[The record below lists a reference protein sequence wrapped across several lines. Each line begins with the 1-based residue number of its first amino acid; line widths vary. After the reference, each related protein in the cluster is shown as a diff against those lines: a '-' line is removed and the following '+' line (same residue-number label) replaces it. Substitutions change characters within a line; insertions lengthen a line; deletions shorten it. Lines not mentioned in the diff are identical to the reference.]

1 MGFSLEEI
9 KKYKDNL
16 NDEIFLRQRD
26 KLIKDILDK
35 KQLIKIID
43 ETRKNIVDGKIT
55 LDDYEIKNIETKKKR
70 YGGNYNE

>member
-1 MGFSLEEI
+1 LGFSLEEI